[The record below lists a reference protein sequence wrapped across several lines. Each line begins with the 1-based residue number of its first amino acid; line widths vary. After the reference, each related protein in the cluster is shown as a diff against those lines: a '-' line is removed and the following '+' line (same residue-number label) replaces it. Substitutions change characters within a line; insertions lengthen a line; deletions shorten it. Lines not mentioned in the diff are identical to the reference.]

1 MNISWNADAY
11 KQNFAFVHQY
21 GVSVT
26 ELIDFQK
33 ATTAIDLGCGNGVL
47 TAAMKE
53 KGLDVTGLDAS
64 PEQLEI
70 ARKNYPDIPFVLA
83 DATNFTVKE
92 PVDVVFSNAVFH
104 WIDRERQKDMLACV
118 AGVLRPGGQFVF
130 EMGGHGCVAKIHSA
144 LKDAFA
150 VFGYAYELPNYF
162 PGIGEYA
169 PMVEQAGFE
178 VRTALLFDRFTELK
192 GADGMRDWI
201 NMFVHRPFEMV
212 KGDAVKEKIIQQA
225 VDALRPSLFIEGK
238 WYADYVRLRMKAIKI

>member
-11 KQNFAFVHQY
+11 TQNFTFVHQY

-47 TAAMKE
+47 TAALKE
-53 KGLDVTGLDAS
+53 KGLKVTGLDAS

-70 ARKNYPDIPFVLA
+70 AKKSYPDIPFVLA
-83 DATNFTVKE
+83 DATNFTVSE

-118 AGVLRPGGQFVF
+118 VRALRPGGQFVF
-130 EMGGHGCVAKIHSA
+130 EMGGCGCVAKIHSA

-150 VFGYAYELPNYF
+150 TFGCDYELPNYF
-162 PGIGEYA
+162 PCIGEYA
-169 PMVEQAGFE
+169 PMVEQAGLL
-178 VRTALLFDRFTELK
+178 VQTALLFDRFTELK

-201 NMFVHRPFEMV
+201 NMFVHRPFEKV
-212 KGDAVKEKIIQQA
+212 KDDAVKERIKQQA
-225 VDALRPSLFIEGK
+225 VEALRPSLFINGK
-238 WYADYVRLRMKAIKI
+238 WYADYVRLRMKAIKT

>member
-11 KQNFAFVHQY
+11 TQNFTFVHQY

-26 ELIDFQK
+26 ELIDLQK

-47 TAAMKE
+47 TAALKE
-53 KGLDVTGLDAS
+53 KGFKVTGLDAS

-70 ARKNYPDIPFVLA
+70 AKKTYPDIPFVLA
-83 DATNFTVKE
+83 DATNFTVSE

-118 AGVLRPGGQFVF
+118 VRALRPGGQFVF
-130 EMGGHGCVAKIHSA
+130 EMGGCGCVAKIHSA

-150 VFGYAYELPNYF
+150 TFGYDYELPNYF
-162 PGIGEYA
+162 PCIGEYA
-169 PMVEQAGFE
+169 PMVEQAGLL
-178 VRTALLFDRFTELK
+178 VQTALLFDRFTELK

-201 NMFVHRPFEMV
+201 NMFVHRPFEKV
-212 KGDAVKEKIIQQA
+212 KDDAVKERIKQQA
-225 VDALRPSLFIEGK
+225 VEALRPSLFINGK
-238 WYADYVRLRMKAIKI
+238 WYADYVRLRMKAIKT

>member
-11 KQNFAFVHQY
+11 TQNFTFVHQY

-47 TAAMKE
+47 TAALKE
-53 KGLDVTGLDAS
+53 KGLKVTGLDAS

-70 ARKNYPDIPFVLA
+70 AKKTYPDIPFALA
-83 DATNFTVKE
+83 DATNFTVSE

-118 AGVLRPGGQFVF
+118 ARALRPGGQLVF
-130 EMGGHGCVAKIHSA
+130 EMGGFGCVAKIHSA

-150 VFGYAYELPNYF
+150 TFGYDYELPNYF
-162 PGIGEYA
+162 PCIGEYA
-169 PMVEQAGFE
+169 PKVEQAGLL
-178 VRTALLFDRFTELK
+178 VKTALLFDRFTELK

-201 NMFVHRPFEMV
+201 NMFVHRPFEKV
-212 KGDAVKEKIIQQA
+212 KDDAVKEQIKQQA
-225 VDALRPSLFIEGK
+225 VDALRSSLFINGK

>member
-1 MNISWNADAY
+1 MNISWDAGAY
-11 KQNFAFVHQY
+11 TQNFTFVHQY

-47 TAAMKE
+47 TAALKE
-53 KGLDVTGLDAS
+53 KGLKITGLDAS

-70 ARKNYPDIPFVLA
+70 AKKTYPDIPFVLA
-83 DATNFTVKE
+83 DATNFTVSE

-118 AGVLRPGGQFVF
+118 ARALRPGGQFVF
-130 EMGGHGCVAKIHSA
+130 EMGGCGCVAKIHSA

-150 VFGYAYELPNYF
+150 AFGYAYKLPNYF
-162 PGIGEYA
+162 PSIGEYA
-169 PMVEQAGFE
+169 PMVEQAGLS
-178 VRTALLFDRFTELK
+178 VKTALLFDRFTELK
-192 GADGMRDWI
+192 GVDGMRDWI

-212 KGDAVKEKIIQQA
+212 KNDEVKERIKQQA
-225 VDALRPSLFIEGK
+225 VDALRPSLFINGK

>member
-104 WIDRERQKDMLACV
+104 WIDRNGKRICLPVLPGSCV
-118 AGVLRPGGQFVF
+118 PEVSLCLRWEVT
-130 EMGGHGCVAKIHSA
+130 
-144 LKDAFA
+144 A
-150 VFGYAYELPNYF
+150 VWPKST
-162 PGIGEYA
+162 P
-169 PMVEQAGFE
+169 
-178 VRTALLFDRFTELK
+178 R
-192 GADGMRDWI
+192 
-201 NMFVHRPFEMV
+201 
-212 KGDAVKEKIIQQA
+212 
-225 VDALRPSLFIEGK
+225 
-238 WYADYVRLRMKAIKI
+238 